1 LRRLVLGKLWI
12 FPITSNLL
20 DVDGYRKIKHHADGS
35 IERYKDRLVTKGYTQ
50 IEGLDYFDTCS
61 PVA

>member
-1 LRRLVLGKLWI
+1 
-12 FPITSNLL
+12 L